1 MAHLAHFNRDGS
13 QLRAAIAV
21 GLAIIIPGL
30 GGGAAWMF
38 LRAYSDDGATALQTI
53 DDLWSDWSREKH
65 SGSPFWDFA
74 TELLKDEISESA
86 IGE

>member
-1 MAHLAHFNRDGS
+1 
-13 QLRAAIAV
+13 
-21 GLAIIIPGL
+21 
-30 GGGAAWMF
+30 MF